1 MNTSDTESQDVE
13 KAEFNYELTL
23 LHAEIDKVLFRVLT
37 RKLGF
42 VELSTSIDDVFLK
55 FKRT

>member
-1 MNTSDTESQDVE
+1 MNTESQDIE